1 MVVPRWTCA
10 LYDDGGEIGVV
21 EDPAKFLVVRVP
33 GARRSF
39 FTHCLFSLSFCL
51 VCWLDAGH
59 PSRQTTTSRFARV
72 ARRPRRAC
80 SASAGCA
87 RWILLLARI

>member
-39 FTHCLFSLSFCL
+39 FTHCLFSLSFSVL
-51 VCWLDAGH
+51 FAGWI
-59 PSRQTTTSRFARV
+59 PGTLPAR
-72 ARRPRRAC
+72 PQPG
-80 SASAGCA
+80 ASPA
-87 RWILLLARI
+87 